1 MDNQRAIELKTWGD
15 PGLYLVEKFW
25 VADARIKIAAQM
37 EYRNDT
43 PA

>member
-1 MDNQRAIELKTWGD
+1 VGD
-15 PGLYLVEKFW
+15 LGLYLVEKFW